1 MRSDVL
7 PGFSSHNSADCR
19 LGNFKSLRQVALQ
32 NGATGIQ
39 LPDLTNSRISEFR
52 RRELLTSALPFPIGH
67 VTRVVGLRP
76 KNQVRRLH
84 TCRSVARVPNHET
97 VINRAIEQL
106 VRNTISDQN
115 SIFPTH
121 NPVARGIQARFPD
134 PATIVWRRPRAMMSK
149 GLRESAPM
157 HAVLAQRI
165 AMSLPALVVSVA
177 PSGRRDSRAI
187 ASFDV
192 AGRLLH
198 VEPRIQVG
206 PCPRSVTSTRGG
218 FSMPTISVHTDNSV
232 YRTGGDE

>member
-7 PGFSSHNSADCR
+7 PGFSVHNHTDGRIRDAES
-19 LGNFKSLRQVALQ
+19 SRQIALQ

-52 RRELLTSALPFPIGH
+52 RRELLTSALPFPISH

-84 TCRSVARVPNHET
+84 ACRSVARVPNHET

-106 VRNTISDQN
+106 VRNTIGDQN

-121 NPVARGIQARFPD
+121 NPVARGIQARFPV

-157 HAVLAQRI
+157 HAVLTQRI
-165 AMSLPALVVSVA
+165 AMSLPTLVVGVA

-198 VEPRIQVG
+198 VEPLIQVG

-218 FSMPTISVHTDNSV
+218 FSMPTIAVDTDNSV
-232 YRTGGDE
+232 YRASGDE